1 MTAMWQLGHRDED
14 ALAAAWRAATPFPY
28 VVIDDVVPAGDLM
41 EVLDEEGVARYEAD
55 LFAFEA
61 SPPNGLADLR
71 VRFAEALAPLLSRVT
86 GKPVTRADMRAF
98 AYRPGHYLLPHT
110 DHQAGLERLLAYA
123 YYLPSPEPP
132 RGGELELYRCELKDG
147 ELAVDRAGDS
157 DRAAA
162 VAARRVR
169 RQRRLATSGA
179 RGARRVADLARG
191 MVLRVNLD
199 ELLATRSAV
208 IVPTGIFARFE
219 GYARYALLDRGS
231 YEWVDVPVDPRIG
244 ELVATHTGTRR
255 RCIASRVIRLVPG
268 DFILARHDHS
278 PAGRARPASRSSST
292 SHRRRAPRSCTT
304 ASTVR
309 CSSACRATRAPPRSC
324 RAILR

>member
-123 YYLPSPEPP
+123 YYLPSPESP

-147 ELAVDRAGDS
+147 ELAV
-157 DRAAA
+157 
-162 VAARRVR
+162 
-169 RQRRLATSGA
+169 T
-179 RGARRVADLARG
+179 
-191 MVLRVNLD
+191 
-199 ELLATRSAV
+199 EPATR
-208 IVPTGIFARFE
+208 IEPKP
-219 GYARYALLDRGS
+219 
-231 YEWVDVPVDPRIG
+231 W
-244 ELVATHTGTRR
+244 
-255 RCIASRVIRLVPG
+255 RLVVFDVSDVSLHQVREVLG
-268 DFILARHDHS
+268 GLRISLAGWFY
-278 PAGRARPASRSSST
+278 A
-292 SHRRRAPRSCTT
+292 
-304 ASTVR
+304 
-309 CSSACRATRAPPRSC
+309 
-324 RAILR
+324 